1 LICSVPRSKNSTVKS
16 LRRPQETHQWMN
28 PKPESESR
36 ATCGID
42 VIGLDLPHSLIGNII
57 FRCSK
62 GNKEIKYRE
71 LHLQT
76 HLCRF
81 IYYTIYRMAMNT
93 KVFLVAIAIVAAVA
107 TFAIATIASND
118 MLSGLGSF
126 SGLGPTEVFA
136 QNMTN
141 MTGGNMTNMTG

>member
-1 LICSVPRSKNSTVKS
+1 MGLF
-16 LRRPQETHQWMN
+16 LFF
-28 PKPESESR
+28 ESEV
-36 ATCGID
+36 ATCCY
-42 VIGLDLPHSLIGNII
+42 LFII
-57 FRCSK
+57 REYLTEIIWTVRSGSYCNDN
-62 GNKEIKYRE
+62 NKETQIQLE

-76 HLCRF
+76 HLCKF

-93 KVFLVAIAIVAAVA
+93 KVFLLAIAIVAAVA
-107 TFAIATIASND
+107 TFAIATIASSD
-118 MLSGLGSF
+118 ML

>member
-1 LICSVPRSKNSTVKS
+1 MIIIK
-16 LRRPQETHQWMN
+16 
-28 PKPESESR
+28 KP
-36 ATCGID
+36 IQ
-42 VIGLDLPHSLIGNII
+42 L
-57 FRCSK
+57 
-62 GNKEIKYRE
+62 E

-76 HLCRF
+76 HLCKF
-81 IYYTIYRMAMNT
+81 ICYTIYTMAMNT

-107 TFAIATIASND
+107 AVFAIATIANSD
-118 MLSGLGSF
+118 ML